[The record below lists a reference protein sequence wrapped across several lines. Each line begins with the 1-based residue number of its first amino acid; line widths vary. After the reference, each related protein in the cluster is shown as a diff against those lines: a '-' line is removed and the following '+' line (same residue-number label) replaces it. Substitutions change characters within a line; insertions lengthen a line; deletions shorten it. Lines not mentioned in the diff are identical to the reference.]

1 MMDQSSA
8 SGRDRDQDRIDA
20 QAANWFARR
29 LDRLEGPGRH
39 LTDVKEEQAFQAWL
53 QADPR
58 HRAAYAFMD
67 RTADD
72 ITWAH
77 PQSGYAPGAE
87 RRAPA
92 RAWPRIA
99 AAVAGI
105 ALLAAAGLYAAS
117 ALNGIHT
124 DVGETRTLTL
134 SDGTQITLSGKSSI
148 AVHFSGRQRQVVL
161 NYGEAYFDV
170 VHNARRPFSVVA
182 GGTEVRDVGTQ
193 FNVNMRQAS
202 LEISVLSGEVSVNRP
217 GEKTLRAMDASVVN
231 AHAGQRV
238 RVTLVAAKSNAALP
252 GRTPEISALAP
263 QAAVAIREG
272 RQSYDQ
278 TRLGD
283 IVDDIN
289 RYYAPGISLS
299 DGNAGNLRLTA
310 SFMPKDVN
318 AFIAGLPEIANLV
331 VSQSDD
337 GHVVISSRPAATS
350 AKTGPA

>member
-1 MMDQSSA
+1 MTQDFA
-8 SGRDRDQDRIDA
+8 SDQDRIDE
-20 QAANWFARR
+20 QAAEWFARR
-29 LDRLEGPGRH
+29 LDRREGPGRH
-39 LTDVKEEQAFQAWL
+39 LTDVTEAQAFEAWL
-53 QADPR
+53 TADPR
-58 HRAAYAFMD
+58 HRAAYQLME

-77 PQSGYAPGAE
+77 PHSGYQPQAS
-87 RRAPA
+87 RRAPV
-92 RAWPRIA
+92 RAWARVA
-99 AAVAGI
+99 AATVAGL
-105 ALLAAAGLYAAS
+105 ALLAGAGLYAAF
-117 ALNGIHT
+117 ALTGIHT

-134 SDGTQITLSGKSSI
+134 SDGTQVTLSGKSSI
-148 AVHFSGRQRQVVL
+148 AVHFTGRQRQVVL

-170 VHNARRPFSVVA
+170 VHNAQRPFSVVA

-193 FNVNMRQAS
+193 FNLNMRQAS
-202 LEISVLSGEVSVNRP
+202 LEISVLQGEVSVNHP
-217 GEKTLRAMDASVVN
+217 GATTQPVLD

-238 RVTLVAAKSNAALP
+238 RVVLAATKATAAPL
-252 GRTPEISALAP
+252 RAPEVSALAP

-289 RYYAPGISLS
+289 RYYGPGISLA
-299 DGNAGNLRLTA
+299 DPTAGNQRLTA

-337 GHVVISSRPAATS
+337 GHVVISSRPAAPV

>member
-1 MMDQSSA
+1 MTDPDTA
-8 SGRDRDQDRIDA
+8 LDQDRINE
-20 QAANWFARR
+20 QAADWFARR
-29 LDRLEGPGRH
+29 LDRHEGPGRH
-39 LTDVKEEQAFQAWL
+39 LTDVKAEQAFAAWL

-58 HRAAYAFMD
+58 HRAAYRFIE

-77 PQSGYAPGAE
+77 PQSGYVPAAS
-87 RRAPA
+87 RRARG
-92 RAWPRIA
+92 RAWPRFA

-105 ALLAAAGLYAAS
+105 AILAGAGVYGAQ

-134 SDGTQITLSGKSSI
+134 SDGTQVTLSGKSSI
-148 AVHFSGRQRQVVL
+148 AVHFTGRQRQVVL

-170 VHNARRPFSVVA
+170 VHNAQRPFSVVA

-202 LEISVLSGEVSVNRP
+202 VEISVLAGEISVNHP
-217 GEKTLRAMDASVVN
+217 DARTQPVLD

-238 RVTLVAAKSNAALP
+238 RVALIAARSAAAP
-252 GRTPEISALAP
+252 AAVRAPELSALAP
-263 QAAVAIREG
+263 QEALAIREG

-278 TRLGD
+278 TRLVD

-289 RYYAPGISLS
+289 RYYGPGISLA
-299 DGNAGNLRLTA
+299 DPTAGNQRLTA

-318 AFIAGLPEIANLV
+318 AFIAGLPEIASLV

-337 GHVVISSRPAATS
+337 GHVVISSRPAPTS
-350 AKTGPA
+350 SKNGPA

>member
-1 MMDQSSA
+1 MTNRTSA
-8 SGRDRDQDRIDA
+8 QGPDTDQDRIDE
-20 QAANWFARR
+20 QAAEWFARR
-29 LDRLEGPGRH
+29 LDRQEGPGRH
-39 LTDVKEEQAFQAWL
+39 LTDIKVEQAFEAWI

-58 HRAAYAFMD
+58 HRAAYQFME

-77 PQSGYAPGAE
+77 PQSGYQPRAT
-87 RRAPA
+87 RRAPV
-92 RAWPRIA
+92 RAWPKIA
-99 AAVAGI
+99 ATVAAVA
-105 ALLAAAGLYAAS
+105 LLAGAGLYAVS
-117 ALNGIHT
+117 AMNGIHT

-134 SDGTQITLSGKSSI
+134 SDGTQVTLSGKSSI
-148 AVHFSGRQRQVVL
+148 AVQFSGRQRRVVL

-193 FNVNMRQAS
+193 FNVNMRRAS
-202 LEISVLSGEVSVNRP
+202 LEISVLSGEVSVDHP
-217 GEKTLRAMDASVVN
+217 GTTAQSVLD

-238 RVTLVAAKSNAALP
+238 RVALLAAKSPVAAARPL
-252 GRTPEISALAP
+252 EVSALAP

-289 RYYAPGISLS
+289 RYYAPGMSLS
-299 DGNAGNLRLTA
+299 DPGAGNLRLTA

-337 GHVVISSRPAATS
+337 GHVVISSRPATTS

>member
-1 MMDQSSA
+1 MMDPDFA
-8 SGRDRDQDRIDA
+8 RDQDRIDEEAA
-20 QAANWFARR
+20 QWFARR
-29 LDRLEGPGRH
+29 LDRNEGPGRH
-39 LTDVKEEQAFQAWL
+39 LTDVTEEQAFEAWI

-58 HRAAYAFMD
+58 HRAAYQFMEQ
-67 RTADD
+67 TADD
-72 ITWAH
+72 ITWVH
-77 PQSGYAPGAE
+77 PQSGYQPKAS
-87 RRAPA
+87 RARTPT
-92 RAWPRIA
+92 RVWPKIA

-105 ALLAAAGLYAAS
+105 ALLAGAGLYAAS

-134 SDGTQITLSGKSSI
+134 SDGTQVTLSGKSSI
-148 AVHFSGRQRQVVL
+148 AVHFTGRQRQVVL

-170 VHNARRPFSVVA
+170 VHNAQRPFSVIA

-202 LEISVLSGEVSVNRP
+202 LEISVLAGEVSVNHP
-217 GEKTLRAMDASVVN
+217 GEKAQPLLD

-238 RVTLVAAKSNAALP
+238 RVTLAAARTPVAAPNHMSELSP
-252 GRTPEISALAP
+252 LAP

-299 DGNAGNLRLTA
+299 DPRAGDQRLTA

-318 AFIAGLPEIANLV
+318 AFIAGLPEIANLT

-337 GHVVISSRPAATS
+337 GHVVISSRPATTS